1 VPSSKSAKRSTK
13 FVLKATGT
21 VAIYDDRDRDLLD
34 NLEHTADRASHV
46 DPLKKPRLRDWLNP
60 YYWNWT
66 YAQNTAFKRYGDG
79 YWAIYWKGLF
89 AAWHPVF
96 QDEAGQPFR
105 TKEEAEMFEV
115 AMLERDYFGVRRVG
129 PLFIESLKREHRSVP
144 SGDTASQEGSPTNLT
159 PVSQADDSAGD

>member
-34 NLEHTADRASHV
+34 NL
-46 DPLKKPRLRDWLNP
+46 P